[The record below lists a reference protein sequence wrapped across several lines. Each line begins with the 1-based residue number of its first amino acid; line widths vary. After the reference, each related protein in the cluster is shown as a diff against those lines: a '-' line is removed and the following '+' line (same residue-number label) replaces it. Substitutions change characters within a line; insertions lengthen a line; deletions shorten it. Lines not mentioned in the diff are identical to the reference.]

1 MARGALLVALM
12 FGLGWHR
19 RRGKVE
25 TAFPLAATLAGGAL
39 ASLALN
45 GHAAAGEGVA
55 GAVRLAAGLV
65 HLLAAGG
72 WNSRVLLVLGMLLPG
87 LEAFCSGCL
96 ISTPD
101 FVYDFFTLGGLL
113 FAVAVV
119 FGIVP

>member
-1 MARGALLVALM
+1 MFFFFSGRRRHTRGALVTGVQTCALPILVALM
-12 FGLGWHR
+12 FVLGWHR

-39 ASLALN
+39 ASLAWN

-72 WNSRVLLVLGMLLPG
+72 WIAVVLMFLGMLLRG
-87 LEAFCSGCL
+87 DRK
-96 ISTPD
+96 STR
-101 FVYDFFTLGGLL
+101 LNSSH
-113 FAVAVV
+113 
-119 FGIVP
+119 

>member
-39 ASLALN
+39 ASLAWN
-45 GHAAAGEGVA
+45 GHAAAREGVA

-65 HLLAAGG
+65 HLLAAAG
-72 WNSRVLLVLGMLLPG
+72 WLAAILLLLVTLLRGKEASASGPLRRSEERRLGQ
-87 LEAFCSGCL
+87 GCG
-96 ISTPD
+96 STGQ
-101 FVYDFFTLGGLL
+101 LRW
-113 FAVAVV
+113 
-119 FGIVP
+119 